1 MNDDNKMKDD
11 RVWKKPGITEDKE
24 LEFVEKVLQY
34 IVGFSVCNQDDD
46 NMMSIDFDLLSYN
59 LFEIVMCLHF
69 NCFSIF
75 HGVP

>member
-11 RVWKKPGITEDKE
+11 RVWKKPGIAEDKD
-24 LEFVEKVLQY
+24 LEFVENVLQY
-34 IVGFSVCNQDDD
+34 IVGFSVCNQDDY
-46 NMMSIDFDLLSYN
+46 NMISIDFDLLSYN
-59 LFEIVMCLHF
+59 LFEIVMRLHF